1 MEFTCCC
8 GKMDLINKD
17 SSNMCQMVICVMQ
30 RKYSTE
36 IRNQEVAVGRVA
48 ILNGLFIANLSVK
61 MNKNLK
67 KMRKPALHMLG
78 EEMG

>member
-1 MEFTCCC
+1 
-8 GKMDLINKD
+8 
-17 SSNMCQMVICVMQ
+17 MQ

-36 IRNQEVAVGRVA
+36 IRNQEVVVGRVA

-61 MNKNLK
+61 VNKNLK

>member
-1 MEFTCCC
+1 
-8 GKMDLINKD
+8 
-17 SSNMCQMVICVMQ
+17 MCQMVICVMQ
-30 RKYSTE
+30 RKY
-36 IRNQEVAVGRVA
+36 RNQEVAVGRVA